1 MNDIA
6 ADMIRIN
13 VVPGGYIVSSRK
25 AGVAPS
31 TYSYTDRAVARTFD
45 ELVAIL
51 RTLLAPDVHHY
62 SERLNDLGKDTRA

>member
-1 MNDIA
+1 MIVS
-6 ADMIRIN
+6 DMVRIN

-45 ELVAIL
+45 ELIVIL
-51 RTLLAPDVHHY
+51 GRLLSAAVVTEEH
-62 SERLNDLGKDTRA
+62 R